1 MMSASTT
8 QHGNMIRLYEEV
20 LPAAWTRC
28 NAEFIYFYCNLI
40 FKKNGYLDALQL
52 RNNQDIKKYQQAVI
66 PPMFINLYDMEGNI
80 WVQCQNWYDK
90 GQSYQPAEYKEEKKF
105 TRFGELTT
113 KN

>member
-1 MMSASTT
+1 MSASTT

-20 LPAAWTRC
+20 LPVAWTRC
-28 NAEFIYFYCNLI
+28 NAEFIYFYCNLK
-40 FKKNGYLDALQL
+40 FKKNRVFKCFVVKKLL
-52 RNNQDIKKYQQAVI
+52 RHKKYQQAVI